1 MSSLISNAINI
12 AAIDMHLSISV
23 AGAKRKSSWPH
34 IFSNNLPKEATTHKG
49 RYVVN

>member
-23 AGAKRKSSWPH
+23 AGAKRKSS
-34 IFSNNLPKEATTHKG
+34 NLPKEATTHKG